1 MSFSRELSLALSIC
15 IGIVLSLGIGLLA
28 YRRGSLDKSGVVGAV
43 LTGTA
48 IFGFGGFVPGLLLVA
63 FFISSTVLSH
73 YKARVKEKFSEKFQ
87 KGSRRDLGQALAN
100 GGWAAVIAVGIGMS
114 QWNQDDMRLQL
125 LLFAAFLGAMATVTA
140 DTWATEI
147 GVLSARAPRMLTTW
161 HRVPAGTS
169 GAITLLGTLTALAG
183 AAFIGIVAV
192 LGVLIQSF
200 AVGTIGW
207 SGNWNFVSNA
217 ILAGMT
223 LLVVLCACSGLAGS
237 LFDSLLGATVQG
249 IYFCEYDEMQTE
261 KKIHGCGRATRLVRG
276 WVWLDNDAVNFSAS
290 VVGSAIA
297 FGLANLIL

>member
-114 QWNQDDMRLQL
+114 QWNQEDMHLQL

-223 LLVVLCACSGLAGS
+223 LLVVLCVCSGLAGS

>member
-114 QWNQDDMRLQL
+114 QWNQEDMHLQL

-223 LLVVLCACSGLAGS
+223 LLVVLCVCSGLAGS
-237 LFDSLLGATVQG
+237 WFDSLLGATVQG

>member
-114 QWNQDDMRLQL
+114 QWNQEDMHLQL

-223 LLVVLCACSGLAGS
+223 LLVVLCAFSGLAGS

>member
-114 QWNQDDMRLQL
+114 QWNQEDMHLQL

-223 LLVVLCACSGLAGS
+223 LLVVLCAFSGLAGS

-276 WVWLDNDAVNFSAS
+276 WAWLDNDAVNFSAS

>member
-223 LLVVLCACSGLAGS
+223 LLVVLCAFSGLAGS